1 MVLNGRATAKDTEQD
16 ITISPIDFW
25 NTDLHDKIDKLV
37 ARNRVTHAAAQVY
50 ETSLTVS
57 VNERHELDLAKRA
70 EQLDIKWQEIVR
82 HLQRWSYYLRFGK
95 RLLLMIAFKLS
106 NKNGPGASV
115 AKVQHTHTRSH
126 AGQLSRSSH
135 PCSSSN
141 ATGTT
146 TVVLPAVRLETF
158 GSVQATGVGPACPQ
172 MTGLNITPLL
182 LDVIILPDVEETLY
196 FGTSLGDETEDC
208 LTISVMR
215 PEGTAAAAKL
225 PVLFWIFGGGFETGS
240 PQAYNGSVLIPQ
252 SVGSEVLADGAANL
266 GLLDQ
271 RMGLE
276 WVADNVAGFGGDPDA
291 VIIWGESGGSMSVF
305 DQLAIFDGN
314 NTSKGRPLF
323 RGAIMDSGSITPTE
337 PVDSAK
343 AQEIFDTVV
352 EAAGCASVADSGKLE
367 CLRGIGYETFLKATN
382 SVSTYLSYSSPAFNY
397 APRPDG
403 RTLTASPEVLA
414 ETGKYATVPI
424 IIGNQ
429 ENEVNQHHTKAD
441 LIFYLNDVF
450 FHNATSDEVA
460 ALVDTYPDNPDS
472 PAGIGASNATYPEF
486 KRLAAILG
494 DWELTFMS
502 RLLLETFPFN
512 VPAWSY
518 QATYANGTPILG
530 TYHSTDVPHLF
541 YETDDVS
548 TAIQALYISF
558 VDSLDPNNY
567 AAGTACG
574 YLTPWPTWQERKQ
587 LLELGAQSTR
597 LIYDDAR
604 AASFDYI
611 QAHLKT
617 LRL

>member
-1 MVLNGRATAKDTEQD
+1 MRC
-16 ITISPIDFW
+16 P
-25 NTDLHDKIDKLV
+25 
-37 ARNRVTHAAAQVY
+37 
-50 ETSLTVS
+50 
-57 VNERHELDLAKRA
+57 
-70 EQLDIKWQEIVR
+70 
-82 HLQRWSYYLRFGK
+82 
-95 RLLLMIAFKLS
+95 
-106 NKNGPGASV
+106 GPPSSQV

-146 TVVLPAVRLETF
+146 TVVLPAGTVIGSVPPVRLETF

-252 SVGSEVLADGAANL
+252 SVGQGKPMILVAVNYRLGDFGFLGGSEVLADGAANL

-429 ENEVNQHHTKAD
+429 ENEVRNNICFIPDQHHTKAD